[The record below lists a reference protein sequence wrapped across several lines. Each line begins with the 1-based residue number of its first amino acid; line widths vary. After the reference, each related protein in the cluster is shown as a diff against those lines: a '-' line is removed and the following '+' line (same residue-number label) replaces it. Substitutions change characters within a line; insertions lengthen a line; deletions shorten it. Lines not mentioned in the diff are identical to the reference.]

1 MAAMPNQNEKELAVA
16 EIMSMFRYYYK
27 DDWAPDN
34 IFAGKSRAWVQAF
47 NELVEKG
54 FILKKKRPPGYSYK
68 WAAQWPENY

>member
-1 MAAMPNQNEKELAVA
+1 MPPLSEKERAVA
-16 EIMSMFRYYYK
+16 EIMNMFRFYYK

-34 IFAGKSRAWVQAF
+34 IFAGKSRVWVRAF

-54 FILKKKRPPGYSYK
+54 LILKKKNPPGWQYR